1 MSKFPFVQV
10 DAFTTT
16 PLHGNPCAIIFD
28 ADELDDVA
36 MLAIAKEN
44 NLSET
49 SFVCKSNVADVGARY
64 FTTAEEI
71 PLAGHPTIA
80 TIFALVDAGRIKLT
94 GDHGDAGSI
103 TRISL
108 ELRVGP
114 IPIDIFAREGKVERI
129 VMHQMKPKFL
139 RTYSADEIAPYFG
152 LHADDLLPNAPI
164 QTVST
169 GTPML
174 MVAVKDLDVLRRV
187 QPNMAR
193 LAALRATGDFFSPH
207 VFCLQGVTP
216 QGRTFARQFGA
227 SPEDVWEDPFTGSA
241 TGSMGAYLWHY
252 NLIDSPEFIAE
263 QGHWMG
269 RPGTGYVEVI
279 GPRDDIETVK
289 VGGSAVAV
297 IRGEMII

>member
-1 MSKFPFVQV
+1 MPKFPFVQV

-28 ADELDDVA
+28 ADALDDA
-36 MLAIAKEN
+36 TMLAIAKEN

-49 SFVCKSNVADVGARY
+49 SFVRKSSVADVGARY

-94 GDHGDAGSI
+94 GDH
-103 TRISL
+103 TQLSL
-108 ELRVGP
+108 ELRAGLV
-114 IPIDIFAREGKVERI
+114 PIDIYTRNGDVQRI
-129 VMHQMKPKFL
+129 VMSQLKPKFL
-139 RTYSADEIAPYFG
+139 RTYAADEIAPYFG
-152 LHADDLLPNAPI
+152 LSADDVLPNAPI

-187 QPNMAR
+187 RPNMAR
-193 LAALRATGDFFSPH
+193 LAALRAKGDFFSPH
-207 VFCLQGVTP
+207 VFCVQGVTP

-227 SPEDVWEDPFTGSA
+227 SPDDVWEDPFTGSA

-252 NLIDSPEFIAE
+252 NLIDSPNFIAE

-269 RPGTGYVEVI
+269 RPGMGYVEVV

-289 VGGSAVAV
+289 VGGSAVTV
-297 IRGEMII
+297 IRGELTI

>member
-10 DAFTTT
+10 DAFTTK
-16 PLHGNPCAIIFD
+16 PLHGNPCAVIFD
-28 ADELDDVA
+28 ADELDDA
-36 MLAIAKEN
+36 TMLAIAKEN

-49 SFVCKSNVADVGARY
+49 SFVRKSTVADVGARY

-94 GDHGDAGSI
+94 GDH
-103 TRISL
+103 TQISL

-114 IPIDIFAREGKVERI
+114 IAIDIYSRDGQVERI
-129 VMHQMKPKFL
+129 VMSQMKPQFL

-152 LHADDLLPNAPI
+152 LHVDDLLPNAPI

-174 MVAVKDLDVLRRV
+174 MVAVKNLDVLRRV
-187 QPNMAR
+187 QPNMAS
-193 LAALRATGDFFSPH
+193 LAALRAKGDFFSPH
-207 VFCLQGVTP
+207 VFCVQGVTP

-227 SPEDVWEDPFTGSA
+227 SLDDVWEDPFTGSA

-252 NLIDSPEFIAE
+252 GLIDSPNFIAE

-269 RPGTGYVEVI
+269 RPGTGYVEVV
-279 GPRDDIETVK
+279 GLREDIETVK
-289 VGGSAVAV
+289 VGGSAVTV
-297 IRGEMII
+297 IRGELAI